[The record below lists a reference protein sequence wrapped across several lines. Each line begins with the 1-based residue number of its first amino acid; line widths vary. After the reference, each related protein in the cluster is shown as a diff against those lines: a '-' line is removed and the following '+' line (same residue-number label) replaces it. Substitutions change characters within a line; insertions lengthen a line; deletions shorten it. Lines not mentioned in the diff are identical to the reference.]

1 MDKNYEVDLNRWVN
15 EKLATLGAA
24 DKWQPDTERAL
35 ARFKE
40 LHGRK
45 GGRLMLWR
53 WAAAPLLAG
62 FLCLAVLPRTRSFG
76 LHVWE
81 ELTSGN
87 VDLHPVSAAVKTLLD
102 GQPAPDFHL
111 KDAWGQEVQLSAFKG
126 KVVLLN
132 FWATWCEGC
141 QEEIPTFIEFQEK
154 YRNRGFATI
163 GISMEATSWS
173 TVKPYLETS
182 KINYPVV
189 VRSDDVAKQYGVG
202 SMPMTYLID
211 RNGKIAA
218 TYVGLVDKNNCE
230 NVINRLLSK

>member
-1 MDKNYEVDLNRWVN
+1 MDKNYEMDLNRWVD
-15 EKLATLGAA
+15 EKLATLGAT

-40 LHGRK
+40 LHARK

-53 WAAAPLLAG
+53 WAAAPLLALC
-62 FLCLAVLPRTRSFG
+62 LCLAVLPRPRSFA

-87 VDLHPVSAAVKTLLD
+87 VNRPPVSAAVKTLID
-102 GQPAPDFHL
+102 GQLAPDFHL
-111 KDAWGQEVQLSAFKG
+111 KDAWGQEVQVSALKG

-141 QEEIPTFIEFQEK
+141 QEEIPAFIDFQEK
-154 YRNRGFATI
+154 YRNRGFAMV
-163 GISMEATSWS
+163 GISMDADGWAV
-173 TVKPYLETS
+173 VKPYLEAS
-182 KINYPVV
+182 KINYSIVIGN
-189 VRSDDVAKQYGVG
+189 DDVAKRYGVG

-230 NVINRLLSK
+230 NVINRLLGE